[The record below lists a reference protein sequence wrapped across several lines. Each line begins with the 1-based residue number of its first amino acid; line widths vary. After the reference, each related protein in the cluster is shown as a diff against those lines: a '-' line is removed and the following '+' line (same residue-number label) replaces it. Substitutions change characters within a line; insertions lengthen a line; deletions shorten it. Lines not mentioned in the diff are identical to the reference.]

1 MSNRTP
7 LIIALIAHDSK
18 KEELADFVIENLTF
32 FLSNGVEIIS
42 TDSTGRKIEE
52 IGINVIRF
60 NSGPLGGDAQ
70 IASRVVEGNCDLVFF
85 FRDPLDKHPHD
96 CDIEMLSRV
105 CDVYNVPI
113 ATNSSSAKLLI
124 DGLCANHERF
134 LKEKSLKMRL

>member
-1 MSNRTP
+1 MYKRQ
-7 LIIALIAHDSK
+7 K
-18 KEELADFVIENLTF
+18 KEELADFVMGNLTF
-32 FLSNGVEIIS
+32 FLSNGLEIIS

-70 IASRVVEGNCDLVFF
+70 IASRVVEGNCDLVIF

-96 CDIEMLSRV
+96 CDIAMLSRV
-105 CDVYNVPI
+105 CDVHNVPI

-124 DGLCANHERF
+124 DGLCANHKRF
-134 LKEKSLKMRL
+134 VKEKSPKMRL